1 MKKRILGLLC
11 SLALLVTML
20 PVSALASETQYT
32 FATLQSTLLNSN
44 GTGIYFEPS
53 ADFDWPMEGGTLTFQ
68 QNLYLEDDWN
78 IPANITL
85 EFPKSGCG
93 IRNSNANEIHT
104 VTINGPVH
112 VTAQSNDQFI
122 NGCNVVL
129 QPGSAVQMASDT
141 ASLYIDKECTW
152 TVAEDVTLTPWIR
165 LDGTLTGA
173 GTVSGQ
179 VDIRG
184 GFGGGNSNGVI
195 SGSLTLTGPVQ
206 IGSQSGTSQYSDKLT
221 IPVGSN
227 ISYQP
232 AERYNTM
239 TVNSGATLCLNGN
252 LDISGSAIARTTG
265 LGFDDRGCL
274 KMGTD
279 SILSLHYP
287 YELGCQNPGTP
298 QQAYV
303 TGSGTIK
310 YYADDVESIDRYCLF
325 SRDLTDHDMPFETV
339 KNGLIPAYIAEGVTI
354 WRSWDSG
361 HEHSWGA
368 WQTVTDA
375 TCTTEGLEER
385 ACQDAGCT
393 AKETRPIPALGHAL
407 TYSASENS
415 LTITQKCTRDD
426 CGHSATAT
434 LSANDATYTGS
445 PIEANISYTG
455 EWSGAAP
462 SLRYADGNVNA
473 GPVTV
478 YATADDTEIY
488 LAYTINPATSY
499 TVSLGNLSQYSGS
512 VSAVT
517 WATNPPDTTAKA
529 TVEYQVTIPEKPC
542 THVHDENCGANG
554 ENCQHQHD
562 ATCGYEAAKTEWTT
576 TLPTAVGSYPVRV
589 KLTGSDNL
597 ALKADAG
604 YTTGT
609 LTISTRSSSGGSSS
623 SGNKTE
629 TTTNPDGSTTTTVT
643 QPDGST
649 TETTKHPDGSTEVV
663 DTKKDGT
670 VTTTTTDKDGNKTAV
685 TENTD
690 GTTQTTITNTNG
702 TSSTTTKDADG
713 KTETTVKL
721 PASIVADAADK
732 GETVALP
739 MPEVNAAS
747 DSADAPTVTVDLS
760 GRQSAKVE
768 IPVAGVT
775 PGTVAVL
782 VDENGDEQIVMNSI
796 PTENGVAVTL
806 ASGETVKIVDNS
818 KDFAD
823 VADSYWGADAVA
835 FATGRE
841 LFNGTSSTTFEPDG
855 AMNRAMIVTVLARYE
870 GVDTTTG
877 DTWYDV
883 GRDWAM
889 QAGISDGTN
898 MEQDLTREQLATML
912 YRYAQGK
919 GQGFAGAWA
928 FQLDYPDA
936 DAVSDYAHEALCWT
950 TMHGI
955 INGMGDGSLAPQG
968 AATRAQVATMLM
980 RFIENI
986 A

>member
-1 MKKRILGLLC
+1 MGGDLTVE
-11 SLALLVTML
+11 SLE
-20 PVSALASETQYT
+20 VSYTETQELASDLIIPSGSNIDVIGLVHMTAREGK
-32 FATLQSTLLNSN
+32 QSRLSLN
-44 GTGIYFEPS
+44 
-53 ADFDWPMEGGTLTFQ
+53 GTLTVERGFHPVGGEIMLGSSGVLQ
-68 QNLYLEDDWN
+68 LNPGAQLQAFNMQYPGQITGDGTIKAYTE
-78 IPANITL
+78 ANGY
-85 EFPKSGCG
+85 SGMPMLWDTSIG
-93 IRNSNANEIHT
+93 QIVPNRESYADLVATT
-104 VTINGPVH
+104 VTIWCSWDSSCEHAWVKTGDTPATC
-112 VTAQSNDQFI
+112 TATGKITYTCSK
-122 NGCNVVL
+122 C
-129 QPGSAVQMASDT
+129 
-141 ASLYIDKECTW
+141 KE
-152 TVAEDVTLTPWIR
+152 
-165 LDGTLTGA
+165 
-173 GTVSGQ
+173 
-179 VDIRG
+179 
-184 GFGGGNSNGVI
+184 
-195 SGSLTLTGPVQ
+195 
-206 IGSQSGTSQYSDKLT
+206 
-221 IPVGSN
+221 
-227 ISYQP
+227 
-232 AERYNTM
+232 TM
-239 TVNSGATLCLNGN
+239 TETIEALGHDLTYTA
-252 LDISGSAIARTTG
+252 SGSAIT
-265 LGFDDRGCL
+265 
-274 KMGTD
+274 
-279 SILSLHYP
+279 
-287 YELGCQNPGTP
+287 
-298 QQAYV
+298 
-303 TGSGTIK
+303 
-310 YYADDVESIDRYCLF
+310 
-325 SRDLTDHDMPFETV
+325 
-339 KNGLIPAYIAEGVTI
+339 
-354 WRSWDSG
+354 
-361 HEHSWGA
+361 
-368 WQTVTDA
+368 QT
-375 TCTTEGLEER
+375 
-385 ACQDAGCT
+385 
-393 AKETRPIPALGHAL
+393 
-407 TYSASENS
+407 
-415 LTITQKCTRDD
+415 CTRDG
-426 CGHSATAT
+426 CGHTATAT

-445 PIEANISYTG
+445 AIEATVQCSG
-455 EWSGAAP
+455 DWSGAAP
-462 SLRYADGNVNA
+462 SLRYDGSNVNA
-473 GPVTV
+473 GSVTV
-478 YATADDTEIY
+478 YATASDTAVIY
-488 LAYTINPATSY
+488 ATYTINRATEY
-499 TVSLGNLSQYSGS
+499 AVSLGNLSQYSGS

-517 WATNPPDTTAKA
+517 WATNPPDTTATA

-542 THVHDENCGANG
+542 THVHDESCGANG
-554 ENCQHQHD
+554 ENCQHKHNAD
-562 ATCGYEAAKTEWTT
+562 CGYEAAKTEWTA
-576 TLPTAVGSYPVRV
+576 TLPTTVGSYPVRV

-609 LTISTRSSSGGSSS
+609 LTISTRSSGGGSSS

-629 TTTNPDGSTTTTVT
+629 TTANPDGSTTTTVT
-643 QPDGST
+643 RPDGST
-649 TETTKHPDGSTEVV
+649 TETAKHPDGSTEVV

-747 DSADAPTVTVDLS
+747 DSANAPTVTVDLS
-760 GRQSAKVE
+760 GSRSAKVE

-796 PTENGVAVTL
+796 PTENGVTVTL

-818 KDFAD
+818 KEFAD

-870 GVDTTTG
+870 GVDTTVG
-877 DTWYDV
+877 ETWYDA

>member
-1 MKKRILGLLC
+1 MGLKSGAKVQGDVYIPDRATWVVESGAQL
-11 SLALLVTML
+11 SVESGSVML
-20 PVSALASETQYT
+20 
-32 FATLQSTLLNSN
+32 
-44 GTGIYFEPS
+44 
-53 ADFDWPMEGGTLTFQ
+53 GGTLEGNGGQVGPLEVNNTYSSWGGEAPRTAILSGDLTVESLEV
-68 QNLYLEDDWN
+68 LYTETQDL
-78 IPANITL
+78 
-85 EFPKSGCG
+85 
-93 IRNSNANEIHT
+93 
-104 VTINGPVH
+104 
-112 VTAQSNDQFI
+112 
-122 NGCNVVL
+122 
-129 QPGSAVQMASDT
+129 ASDLIIP
-141 ASLYIDKECTW
+141 SGSNI
-152 TVAEDVTLTPWIR
+152 DVTSQFSMYEWTERISRLS
-165 LDGTLTGA
+165 LDGTLA
-173 GTVSGQ
+173 VE
-179 VDIRG
+179 RG
-184 GFGGGNSNGVI
+184 FHRVGGEIMLGNSGVLQLNQGAKLEAYNMEYPGQI
-195 SGSLTLTGPVQ
+195 TG
-206 IGSQSGTSQYSDKLT
+206 
-221 IPVGSN
+221 N
-227 ISYQP
+227 
-232 AERYNTM
+232 
-239 TVNSGATLCLNGN
+239 
-252 LDISGSAIARTTG
+252 
-265 LGFDDRGCL
+265 
-274 KMGTD
+274 
-279 SILSLHYP
+279 
-287 YELGCQNPGTP
+287 
-298 QQAYV
+298 
-303 TGSGTIK
+303 GTIK
-310 YYADDVESIDRYCLF
+310 AYAGEDGYSGMPMLWNSTPIDEIVANREAYADWVE
-325 SRDLTDHDMPFETV
+325 TT
-339 KNGLIPAYIAEGVTI
+339 VTI
-354 WRSWDSG
+354 WCSWDSG
-361 HEHSWGA
+361 CEHEWVKTGE
-368 WQTVTDA
+368 TPA
-375 TCTTEGLEER
+375 TCTATGKITYTCSKCNETKTE
-385 ACQDAGCT
+385 T
-393 AKETRPIPALGHAL
+393 IKALGHEL
-407 TYSASENS
+407 TYSASGS
-415 LTITQKCTRDD
+415 MIMQKCTRVD
-426 CGHSATAT
+426 CGHTAAAT

-445 PIEANISYTG
+445 PIEATVQYSG
-455 EWSGAAP
+455 EWSGTAP

-488 LAYTINPATSY
+488 LAYTIHKATSY

-517 WATNPPDTTAKA
+517 WATNPPDTTATA
-529 TVEYQVTIPEKPC
+529 TVEYQVTILEKPC
-542 THVHDENCGANG
+542 THVHDESCGANG
-554 ENCQHQHD
+554 ENCTHKHNAD
-562 ATCGYEAAKTEWTT
+562 CGYEAAKTEWTA

-597 ALKADAG
+597 ALKADEG

-643 QPDGST
+643 RPDGST

-670 VTTTTTDKDGNKTAV
+670 VTTTTDKDGNKTAV

-747 DSADAPTVTVDLS
+747 DSANAPTVTVDLS
-760 GRQSAKVE
+760 GSRSAKVE

-796 PTENGVAVTL
+796 PTENGVTVTL

-818 KDFAD
+818 KEFAD

-870 GVDTTTG
+870 GVDTTVG
-877 DTWYDV
+877 ETWYDA

>member
-20 PVSALASETQYT
+20 PVSALADNMGVDNT
-32 FATLQSTLLNSN
+32 FDNYEEFKALAASSSSTTLLLSN
-44 GTGIYFEPS
+44 GSFAWPSGSDTLRINRPIRLDDSAVWNIPSNITVEFGPNGTIVPVGIG
-53 ADFDWPMEGGTLTFQ
+53 DKGGTLYISGTIICPTTTADGHAFT
-68 QNLYLEDDWN
+68 LMEDVEQGETVVLKPGAKVQGEVY
-78 IPANITL
+78 IPDHATWVVENGAQLSVESGSVMLGGTL
-85 EFPKSGCG
+85 EGNGGQVGPLEVNNTYSSWGGEAPRTAILSGDL
-93 IRNSNANEIHT
+93 T
-104 VTINGPVH
+104 VE
-112 VTAQSNDQFI
+112 SLE
-122 NGCNVVL
+122 VL
-129 QPGSAVQMASDT
+129 YTETQDLASDLIIP
-141 ASLYIDKECTW
+141 SGSNI
-152 TVAEDVTLTPWIR
+152 DVTGQFSMYEWTERISRLS
-165 LDGTLTGA
+165 LDGTLA
-173 GTVSGQ
+173 VE
-179 VDIRG
+179 RG
-184 GFGGGNSNGVI
+184 FHRVGGEIMLGNSGVLQLNQGAKLEAYNMEYPGQI
-195 SGSLTLTGPVQ
+195 TG
-206 IGSQSGTSQYSDKLT
+206 
-221 IPVGSN
+221 N
-227 ISYQP
+227 
-232 AERYNTM
+232 
-239 TVNSGATLCLNGN
+239 
-252 LDISGSAIARTTG
+252 
-265 LGFDDRGCL
+265 
-274 KMGTD
+274 
-279 SILSLHYP
+279 
-287 YELGCQNPGTP
+287 
-298 QQAYV
+298 
-303 TGSGTIK
+303 GTIK
-310 YYADDVESIDRYCLF
+310 AYAGEDGYSGMPMLWNSTPIDEIVANREAYADWVE
-325 SRDLTDHDMPFETV
+325 TT
-339 KNGLIPAYIAEGVTI
+339 VTI
-354 WRSWDSG
+354 WCSWDSG
-361 HEHSWGA
+361 CEHEWVKTGE
-368 WQTVTDA
+368 TPA
-375 TCTTEGLEER
+375 TCTETGTVTYKCNKCNEPKTEI
-385 ACQDAGCT
+385 
-393 AKETRPIPALGHAL
+393 IPALGHDL
-407 TYSASENS
+407 TYSASGS
-415 LTITQKCTRDD
+415 TITQKCTRDD
-426 CGHSATAT
+426 CGHTATAT
-434 LSANDATYTGS
+434 LSANDATYIGS
-445 PIEANISYTG
+445 AIEAKVQYSG
-455 EWSGAAP
+455 EWSGTAP

-488 LAYTINPATSY
+488 LTYTIHKATSY

-517 WATNPPDTTAKA
+517 WATNPPDTTATA
-529 TVEYQVTIPEKPC
+529 TVEYQVTILEKPC
-542 THVHDENCGANG
+542 THVHDESCGANG

-562 ATCGYEAAKTEWTT
+562 ATCGYEAAKTEWTA

-589 KLTGSDNL
+589 QLTGSDNL
-597 ALKADAG
+597 ALKENED

-609 LTISTRSSSGGSSS
+609 LTISARSSGGGSGG

-643 QPDGST
+643 RPDGST
-649 TETTKHPDGSTEVV
+649 TETTKNPDGSTEVV

-690 GTTQTTITNTNG
+690 GTTETTITNTNG
-702 TSSTTTKDADG
+702 TTSTTKTDADG

-721 PASIVADAADK
+721 PVSIVADAAEK
-732 GETVALP
+732 GETVALS
-739 MPEVNAAS
+739 MPDVTATS
-747 DSADAPTVTVDLS
+747 DSAGAPTVTVDLS
-760 GRQSAKVE
+760 GSRSAKVE

-796 PTENGVAVTL
+796 PTENGVTVTL

-818 KDFAD
+818 KEFAD

-870 GVDTTTG
+870 GVDTTVG
-877 DTWYDV
+877 ETWYDA

>member
-1 MKKRILGLLC
+1 MFSGQGKIQTYANFNA
-11 SLALLVTML
+11 SLTIRGTVTCPAYTGMPEFRLFDAQGEQNTLTIASGAKVNGGFYIPDNLTCIVESGAEVSLDSTVML
-20 PVSALASETQYT
+20 
-32 FATLQSTLLNSN
+32 
-44 GTGIYFEPS
+44 
-53 ADFDWPMEGGTLTFQ
+53 GGTLKGNGGQIGEVDVNTTYSAINGKNRAAVLSGDLTLKSLNVSYTAQ
-68 QNLYLEDDWN
+68 QDLPYELSIPSGSNIHVTDQFSMEEWSERISRLSLNGTLALERGFHQIGGEIMLGSSGVLQLNPGAQLQAYNAQYPGQITGDGT
-78 IPANITL
+78 IKAYTEANSYNGMPMLWDTSIGLIVPNRESYADLVAT
-85 EFPKSGCG
+85 
-93 IRNSNANEIHT
+93 T
-104 VTINGPVH
+104 VTIW
-112 VTAQSNDQFI
+112 
-122 NGCNVVL
+122 C
-129 QPGSAVQMASDT
+129 
-141 ASLYIDKECTW
+141 
-152 TVAEDVTLTPWIR
+152 
-165 LDGTLTGA
+165 
-173 GTVSGQ
+173 
-179 VDIRG
+179 
-184 GFGGGNSNGVI
+184 
-195 SGSLTLTGPVQ
+195 
-206 IGSQSGTSQYSDKLT
+206 
-221 IPVGSN
+221 
-227 ISYQP
+227 
-232 AERYNTM
+232 
-239 TVNSGATLCLNGN
+239 
-252 LDISGSAIARTTG
+252 
-265 LGFDDRGCL
+265 
-274 KMGTD
+274 
-279 SILSLHYP
+279 
-287 YELGCQNPGTP
+287 
-298 QQAYV
+298 
-303 TGSGTIK
+303 
-310 YYADDVESIDRYCLF
+310 
-325 SRDLTDHDMPFETV
+325 
-339 KNGLIPAYIAEGVTI
+339 
-354 WRSWDSG
+354 SWDSSC
-361 HEHSWGA
+361 EHN
-368 WQTVTDA
+368 WQETGRTEA
-375 TCTTEGLEER
+375 TCTETGKILYT
-385 ACQDAGCT
+385 CSKC
-393 AKETRPIPALGHAL
+393 KETMTEIVPALGHDL
-407 TYSASENS
+407 TYSASGS
-415 LTITQKCTRDD
+415 AITQTCTRKD
-426 CGHSATAT
+426 CGHTATAT
-434 LSANDATYTGS
+434 LSASNATYTGS
-445 PIEANISYTG
+445 AIEAKVQYSG
-455 EWSGAAP
+455 DWSGAAP

-488 LAYTINPATSY
+488 LAYTIHKATSY

-517 WATNPPDTTAKA
+517 WATDPPDTTATA

-542 THVHDENCGANG
+542 THVHDESCGANG
-554 ENCQHQHD
+554 ENCQHKHD
-562 ATCGYEAAKTEWTT
+562 AACGYAAATTEWTA

-589 KLTGSDNL
+589 KLTGSDKL
-597 ALKADAG
+597 ALKADEG

-609 LTISTRSSSGGSSS
+609 LTISIRSSGGGSSS

-643 QPDGST
+643 RPDGST

-713 KTETTVKL
+713 KTETMVKL

-747 DSADAPTVTVDLS
+747 DSANAPTVTVDLS
-760 GRQSAKVE
+760 GRQSVKVE

-870 GVDTTTG
+870 GVDTDTG
-877 DTWYDV
+877 DTWYDA

-898 MEQDLTREQLATML
+898 MAQNLTREQLATML
-912 YRYAQGK
+912 YRYAQSK

-936 DAVSDYAHEALCWT
+936 DAVSDYAHEAMCWA

-955 INGMGDGSLAPQG
+955 INGRGDGTLASQEDT
-968 AATRAQVATMLM
+968 TRAEVATMLM
-980 RFIENI
+980 RFIEHI

>member
-1 MKKRILGLLC
+1 MFSGQGKILTYANLNA
-11 SLALLVTML
+11 SLTIRGTVTCPAYTGMPEFRLFDAQGEQNTLTIASGAKVNGGFYIPDNLTCIVESGAEVSLDSTVML
-20 PVSALASETQYT
+20 
-32 FATLQSTLLNSN
+32 
-44 GTGIYFEPS
+44 
-53 ADFDWPMEGGTLTFQ
+53 GGTLKGNGGQIGEVDVNTT
-68 QNLYLEDDWN
+68 YS
-78 IPANITL
+78 A
-85 EFPKSGCG
+85 
-93 IRNSNANEIHT
+93 
-104 VTINGPVH
+104 INGKNRAAVLSGDLTLKSLN
-112 VTAQSNDQFI
+112 VSYTAQQDLPYELS
-122 NGCNVVL
+122 
-129 QPGSAVQMASDT
+129 
-141 ASLYIDKECTW
+141 
-152 TVAEDVTLTPWIR
+152 
-165 LDGTLTGA
+165 
-173 GTVSGQ
+173 
-179 VDIRG
+179 
-184 GFGGGNSNGVI
+184 
-195 SGSLTLTGPVQ
+195 
-206 IGSQSGTSQYSDKLT
+206 
-221 IPVGSN
+221 IPSGSN
-227 ISYQP
+227 IHVTDQFSMEEWS
-232 AERYNTM
+232 ERI
-239 TVNSGATLCLNGN
+239 SRLSLNGT
-252 LDISGSAIARTTG
+252 LALERGFHQIGGEIMLGSSGV
-265 LGFDDRGCL
+265 LQL
-274 KMGTD
+274 
-279 SILSLHYP
+279 
-287 YELGCQNPGTP
+287 NPGA
-298 QQAYV
+298 QLQAYNAQYPGQI
-303 TGSGTIK
+303 TGDGTIK
-310 YYADDVESIDRYCLF
+310 AYTEANSYSGMPMLWNTSIGQIVPNRESYAGLVA
-325 SRDLTDHDMPFETV
+325 TTV
-339 KNGLIPAYIAEGVTI
+339 NI
-354 WRSWDSG
+354 WCSWNSSC
-361 HEHSWGA
+361 EHA
-368 WQTVTDA
+368 WQETDRTEA
-375 TCTTEGLEER
+375 TCTETGKIFYT
-385 ACQDAGCT
+385 CSKC
-393 AKETRPIPALGHAL
+393 KETMTETIEALGHDL
-407 TYSASENS
+407 TYTESGS
-415 LTITQKCTRDD
+415 TITQKCKRDG
-426 CGHSATAT
+426 CGHTATAT

-445 PIEANISYTG
+445 AIEATVQCSG
-455 EWSGAAP
+455 DWSGAAP
-462 SLRYADGNVNA
+462 SLRYDGSNVNA
-473 GPVTV
+473 GSVTV
-478 YATADDTEIY
+478 YATASDTAVIY
-488 LAYTINPATSY
+488 ATYTINRATEY
-499 TVSLGNLSQYSGS
+499 AVSLGNLSQYSGS

-517 WATNPPDTTAKA
+517 WATNPPDTTATA

-542 THVHDENCGANG
+542 THVHDESCGANG
-554 ENCQHQHD
+554 ENCTHKHNAD
-562 ATCGYEAAKTEWTT
+562 CGYEAAKTEWTA

-597 ALKADAG
+597 ALKADEG

-643 QPDGST
+643 RPDGST

-760 GRQSAKVE
+760 GSRSAKVE

-855 AMNRAMIVTVLARYE
+855 AMNRAMIVTVLARLE
-870 GVDTTTG
+870 GVDTAAG
-877 DTWYDV
+877 ETWYDA

-889 QAGISDGTN
+889 ETGISDGTN

-936 DAVSDYAHEALCWT
+936 DAVSDYAHEAMCWA

-955 INGMGDGSLAPQG
+955 INGRGDGTLASQEDT
-968 AATRAQVATMLM
+968 TRAEVATMLM